1 MAEIT
6 LPLVTLRHKGEQ
18 VQIFHRAHKFSVT
31 VGTKQLESWALRQ
44 LRADLEPP
52 KMGDKK

>member
-6 LPLVTLRHKGEQ
+6 LPLVTLRHKGDS
-18 VQIFHRAHKFSVT
+18 VQILHRAHKFSVT

-52 KMGDKK
+52 KMGAKK

>member
-6 LPLVTLRHKGEQ
+6 LPLVTLRHKGDS
-18 VQIFHRAHKFSVT
+18 VQILHRAHKFSVT

-44 LRADLEPP
+44 LRADIAPP
-52 KMGDKK
+52 KLGKK